1 MVPFEQEDG
10 GRRDAG
16 RRVENLGGPST
27 AIGVRRTSERSSTT
41 WPPSHRVVSLFLV
54 QANKTSMKQ
63 VDPRY
68 PACMEQSPES
78 PPYVDLLEAVLL
90 ELDPIVAEIVRDVAG
105 PDEDLEA
112 LGVSTRATVESTI
125 AALLRAEQLSEAEL
139 LDLRLAGSR
148 AAREGEPLD
157 RLLDRYLT
165 SGWVLWAAATR
176 QATASRTA
184 VAALGTALLKAGDA
198 AAAALGQGYADAE
211 REIADRTGAAR
222 REFLD
227 ELLDLPPGDATAAAR
242 IARRAAHFGLAS
254 SGGFVVL
261 VAGIGRELE
270 DEGPEILRVS
280 LALDRPS
287 RSGGDRASSGPII
300 ATKRGRLVLLARA
313 NWLGAAALERVLDE
327 LAGPHGWLTVEAPP
341 ATGLAAV
348 AGAFGAAFDALLIAE
363 RLGLDGRHSAD
374 GLLLER
380 ALLADE
386 RLLRAAVDR
395 ELGPILDAPRNGEEL
410 LRTVETYIA
419 ARQNLRTTARLLGVG
434 VRTVSYRL
442 VRVEELLGRPLAGEV
457 VLRLSTALFARRL
470 LDPDARPTPWRLG
483 NVGEPITQL
492 GSRLGTASHPAARPT

>member
-1 MVPFEQEDG
+1 MAQ
-10 GRRDAG
+10 
-16 RRVENLGGPST
+16 
-27 AIGVRRTSERSSTT
+27 
-41 WPPSHRVVSLFLV
+41 SH
-54 QANKTSMKQ
+54 
-63 VDPRY
+63 
-68 PACMEQSPES
+68 ES
-78 PPYVDLLEAVLL
+78 PPYADLLEAVWL

-105 PDEDLEA
+105 PDEDVEA

-125 AALLRAEQLSEAEL
+125 AALLRAEQLSGAEL

-176 QATASRTA
+176 HATASQSA

-227 ELLDLPPGDATAAAR
+227 ELLDLPQGDATAAAR

-254 SGGFVVL
+254 SDGCVVL

-280 LALDRPS
+280 LALQRPS

-313 NWLGAAALERVLDE
+313 NWLGVAALERVLGE
-327 LAGPHGWLTVEAPP
+327 LAGPHGWLAVEAPR
-341 ATGLAAV
+341 AADLAAV
-348 AGAFGAAFDALLIAE
+348 AAAFGAAFDALLIAE
-363 RLGLDGRHSAD
+363 RLGLGGRHSAD
-374 GLLLER
+374 DLLLER

-395 ELGPILDAPRNGEEL
+395 ELGPILDAPRNGHEL
-410 LRTVETYIA
+410 LRTVETFLA
-419 ARQNLRTTARLLGVG
+419 AHQNLRTSARLLGVG

-442 VRVEELLGRPLAGEV
+442 VRVEELIGRPLAGEV

-470 LDPDARPTPWRLG
+470 LDPDARP
-483 NVGEPITQL
+483 
-492 GSRLGTASHPAARPT
+492 HARAQWGR